1 MAPIGVARRSP
12 RQGNPPMLRRPRRP
26 REKRVVPLARATY
39 SIAEFCDM
47 TGLSRAAVLL
57 SMDDGSL
64 RNVKVGNR
72 RLILA
77 RPANMRGAPTERET
91 KA

>member
-1 MAPIGVARRSP
+1 
-12 RQGNPPMLRRPRRP
+12 MLRRPRRP
-26 REKRVVPLARATY
+26 REKRIPLARATY

-77 RPANMRGAPTERET
+77 RPANMRGAPTARET

>member
-1 MAPIGVARRSP
+1 
-12 RQGNPPMLRRPRRP
+12 MLRRPRRP
-26 REKRVVPLARATY
+26 REERVVPLARATY

-77 RPANMRGAPTERET
+77 QPAHTPGTPTAPET

>member
-1 MAPIGVARRSP
+1 
-12 RQGNPPMLRRPRRP
+12 MLRRPRRP
-26 REKRVVPLARATY
+26 REKRIPLPRATY

-77 RPANMRGAPTERET
+77 RPANMRGAPTARET

>member
-1 MAPIGVARRSP
+1 MP
-12 RQGNPPMLRRPRRP
+12 RRPRRP
-26 REKRVVPLARATY
+26 REKRVVSLARATY

-77 RPANMRGAPTERET
+77 QPAHMPSPPAPRQT

>member
-1 MAPIGVARRSP
+1 
-12 RQGNPPMLRRPRRP
+12 MLRRPRRP
-26 REKRVVPLARATY
+26 REERVVPLPRATY
-39 SIAEFCDM
+39 SISEFCDM

-57 SMDDGSL
+57 AMDDGSL

-77 RPANMRGAPTERET
+77 PLAHMPGTQAPRQT

>member
-1 MAPIGVARRSP
+1 
-12 RQGNPPMLRRPRRP
+12 MLRRPRRP
-26 REKRVVPLARATY
+26 REKRIPLARATY

-47 TGLSRAAVLL
+47 TGLSRSAVLL

-77 RPANMRGAPTERET
+77 QPAHMPGTPAPRQT

>member
-1 MAPIGVARRSP
+1 MR
-12 RQGNPPMLRRPRRP
+12 LRPRRP
-26 REKRVVPLARATY
+26 REKRIPLPRATY

-77 RPANMRGAPTERET
+77 RPAHMPGTPAPRQT

>member
-1 MAPIGVARRSP
+1 
-12 RQGNPPMLRRPRRP
+12 MLSRPRRP

-72 RLILA
+72 KLILA
-77 RPANMRGAPTERET
+77 RPANMQGAPAPRQT